1 MSVKPHLELPAVA
14 EAAEPPAC
22 LGRRLR
28 LARERSDLSL
38 RALARRIGVSASLIS
53 QIEHGRVTPSVA
65 TLYAMANELGLLL
78 DELFRDNELPAQS
91 REAPQTA
98 ATVQRQS
105 DRKAIRLASGV
116 RWERLTAQPDREVE
130 FLYVVYEVGG
140 ASCAP
145 DSMMRHGGKE
155 YAYLIS
161 GRLGVSIGFD
171 SFELAPGDSV
181 SFDAQTPHRL
191 WAIGDEPAIAVWAIL
206 NRHGDTRAPV

>member
-1 MSVKPHLELPAVA
+1 MTAKATAVA

-28 LARERSDLSL
+28 LARERSSLSL
-38 RALARRIGVSASLIS
+38 RELARRIGVSASLIS

-65 TLYAMANELGLLL
+65 TLYAMANELGLAL
-78 DELFRDNELPAQS
+78 DELFRDNELTPHQ
-91 REAPQTA
+91 REAPQ

-116 RWERLTAQPDREVE
+116 RWERLTVQPDRDVE

-145 DSMMRHGGKE
+145 DSLMRHGGKE

-171 SFELAPGDSV
+171 SFELAAGDSI

-191 WAIGDEPAIAVWAIL
+191 WAIGDQPAIAVWAIL
-206 NRHGDTRAPV
+206 NRHGDSRTTT